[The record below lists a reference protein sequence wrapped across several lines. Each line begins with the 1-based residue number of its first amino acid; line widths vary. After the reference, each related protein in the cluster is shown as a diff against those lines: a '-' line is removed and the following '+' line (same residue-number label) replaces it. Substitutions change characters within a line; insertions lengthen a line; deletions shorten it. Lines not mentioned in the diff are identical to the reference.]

1 MFDAF
6 MPMHILLCDEVF
18 LYFIM
23 RVGVVQNSNMFLNSK
38 SGLLYKSI

>member
-6 MPMHILLCDEVF
+6 VPLHILLCDIVL

-23 RVGVVQNSNMFLNSK
+23 RVGLVQNSNLFF
-38 SGLLYKSI
+38 

>member
-6 MPMHILLCDEVF
+6 MPVHILLCDEVL